1 MCGVRLGSS
10 LAQGLTRGMDHKT
23 DCSSPMCDLHSSI
36 QGEGTHISFFVC
48 QFRLS
53 RGLQYGYHTHLPS
66 YSEGAPFTINSYS
79 RPELIHSETDIAI
92 AGRKGAS
99 TGWRVPSLA
108 KDGGRYQISHGGS
121 MAGKNV
127 VFTGVECV
135 ISFENGALAREKWA
149 VTRPRVH

>member
-1 MCGVRLGSS
+1 
-10 LAQGLTRGMDHKT
+10 
-23 DCSSPMCDLHSSI
+23 MCDLHSSI

-66 YSEGAPFTINSYS
+66 YSEGAPFTINGYS
-79 RPELIHSETDIAI
+79 RPELIHSETDSAI

-108 KDGGRYQISHGGS
+108 KDVAYDLKSVVMGWEGSFMEGTPSPNGGRYQISQGGN
-121 MAGKNV
+121 MDGKKGA
-127 VFTGVECV
+127 FTGVEGV
-135 ISFENGALAREKWA
+135 IYFQNGALAREK
-149 VTRPRVH
+149 